1 MTPFDVGVAE
11 GMNKHASAASE
22 AAKDAPGLLSRAAQH
37 LKNIPARAGAGAME
51 LGFMASNPMRTA
63 RFMKDLD
70 PEDAKELAIN
80 IGHAA
85 GVGGLGATG
94 VYALGKRSGRREQG

>member
-11 GMNKHASAASE
+11 GMNKHASAAAE
-22 AAKDAPGLLSRAAQH
+22 AAKYAPGLLRRAAQH
-37 LKNIPARAGAGAME
+37 LKNIPGRAGMGAAA
-51 LGFMASNPMRTA
+51 LGGMASAPIRIGSVI
-63 RFMKDLD
+63 KSLD
-70 PEDAKELAIN
+70 GEEAKELAIN
-80 IGHAA
+80 LGHAA

>member
-11 GMNKHASAASE
+11 GMNKYASAAAE
-22 AAKDAPGLLSRAAQH
+22 AVKDAPGFLSRAAQH

-51 LGFMASNPMRTA
+51 LGSMASNPMRTA

-70 PEDAKELAIN
+70 PEDVKELAIN